1 MLLHLITSL
10 PMMTCAFFSVLIALG
25 ICDVRLRGQKS
36 LLLYMLTATI
46 LYVGHYIFFN
56 RVLFLIPISDTIY
69 VTANLAVY
77 PLYLIYI
84 IRLTTRFQP
93 HYWLL
98 LLPAVIGGITTGIL
112 YTNMSSGEI
121 DQFISTFLYQ
131 NSKTGLTGIPY
142 ILAMTHVACRIVFAI
157 EVIFTVIV
165 GIRLTRRYDRMVDSF
180 YSNTEE
186 KSSRKIRTILYLII
200 ITAVL
205 SFIFN
210 VIGRY
215 RFIDSTYLLAI
226 PSFIFSALLFYIGY
240 VGIHRYFS
248 FPDLEFNEE
257 ELGEEYPS
265 GSNLPQEE
273 NLRNSII
280 QRVKEE
286 RIYLQPNL
294 KIEDLARLMN
304 TNRTYIYQ
312 AINQQMGITFHEFI
326 NRQRIEYAEKLMAE
340 NPGMPIND
348 VALHSGYTSPS
359 SFYRNLKKYQQKDGT
374 C

>member
-1 MLLHLITSL
+1 MLYLLLTSL
-10 PMMTCAFFSVLIALG
+10 PLMTCVFFTVYIVLELRNKELRELPALFY
-25 ICDVRLRGQKS
+25 
-36 LLLYMLTATI
+36 YMLAATV
-46 LYVGHYIFFN
+46 LYAGHFTFFN
-56 RVLFLIPISDTIY
+56 HAVSLIPFTDTLY
-69 VTANLAVY
+69 LVANLAVY

-121 DQFISTFLYQ
+121 NPFINTFLYQ
-131 NSKTGLTGIPY
+131 NHTIGLVGIPY
-142 ILAMTHVACRIVFAI
+142 ILAITHIVCRIVFAI
-157 EVIFTVIV
+157 EVIFTVII
-165 GIRLTRRYDRMVDSF
+165 GFRLTRRYDRMVDSF
-180 YSNTEE
+180 YSDTEE

-240 VGIHRYFS
+240 VGIHRHFS
-248 FPDLEFNEE
+248 FQDLEFNEE

-273 NLRNSII
+273 NLRNNII

-326 NRQRIEYAEKLMAE
+326 NRQRIEYAERLMAE

-348 VALHSGYTSPS
+348 VALHSGYTSLS

>member
-1 MLLHLITSL
+1 MDGAGA
-10 PMMTCAFFSVLIALG
+10 AFRVVVGPPFA
-25 ICDVRLRGQKS
+25 GQ
-36 LLLYMLTATI
+36 
-46 LYVGHYIFFN
+46 H
-56 RVLFLIPISDTIY
+56 
-69 VTANLAVY
+69 
-77 PLYLIYI
+77 
-84 IRLTTRFQP
+84 Q
-93 HYWLL
+93 
-98 LLPAVIGGITTGIL
+98 
-112 YTNMSSGEI
+112 
-121 DQFISTFLYQ
+121 
-131 NSKTGLTGIPY
+131 GLTGIPY

-180 YSNTEE
+180 YSDTEE

-200 ITAVL
+200 ITAIL

-210 VIGRY
+210 FIGRY
-215 RFIDSTYLLAI
+215 RFIDSVWLLAI

-248 FPDLEFNEE
+248 FQDLEFNEE
-257 ELGEEYPS
+257 ELGEEYSS

-326 NRQRIEYAEKLMAE
+326 NRQRIEYAERLMAE

-374 C
+374 Y

>member
-200 ITAVL
+200 ITATL

-210 VIGRY
+210 FIGRY
-215 RFIDSTYLLAI
+215 RFTDSIWLLAI

-248 FPDLEFNEE
+248 FQDLEFNEE

-326 NRQRIEYAEKLMAE
+326 NRQRIEYAERLMAE

>member
-1 MLLHLITSL
+1 MLYLLLTSL
-10 PMMTCAFFSVLIALG
+10 PLMTCVFFTVYIVLELRNKELRELPALFY
-25 ICDVRLRGQKS
+25 
-36 LLLYMLTATI
+36 YMLAATV
-46 LYVGHYIFFN
+46 LYAGHFTFFN
-56 RVLFLIPISDTIY
+56 HAVSLIPFTDTLY
-69 VTANLAVY
+69 LVANLAVY

-121 DQFISTFLYQ
+121 NPFINTFLYQ
-131 NSKTGLTGIPY
+131 NHTIGLVGIPY
-142 ILAMTHVACRIVFAI
+142 ILAITHIVCRIVFAI
-157 EVIFTVIV
+157 EVIFTVII
-165 GIRLTRRYDRMVDSF
+165 GFRLTRRYDRMVDSF
-180 YSNTEE
+180 YSDTEE

-240 VGIHRYFS
+240 VGIHRHFS
-248 FPDLEFNEE
+248 FQDLEFNEE

-273 NLRNSII
+273 NLKNNII

>member
-180 YSNTEE
+180 YSDTEE

-200 ITAVL
+200 ITAIL

-210 VIGRY
+210 FIGRY
-215 RFIDSTYLLAI
+215 RFIDSVWLLAI

-248 FPDLEFNEE
+248 FQDLEFNEE
-257 ELGEEYPS
+257 ELGEEYSS

-273 NLRNSII
+273 NLKNSII

-326 NRQRIEYAEKLMAE
+326 NRQRIEYAERLMAE

-374 C
+374 Y

>member
-1 MLLHLITSL
+1 MLYLLLTSL
-10 PMMTCAFFSVLIALG
+10 PLMTCVFFTVYIVLELRNKELRELPALFY
-25 ICDVRLRGQKS
+25 
-36 LLLYMLTATI
+36 YMLAATV
-46 LYVGHYIFFN
+46 LYAGHFTFFN
-56 RVLFLIPISDTIY
+56 HAVSLIPFTDTLY
-69 VTANLAVY
+69 LVANLAVY

-121 DQFISTFLYQ
+121 NPFINTFLYQ
-131 NSKTGLTGIPY
+131 NHTIGLVGIPY
-142 ILAMTHVACRIVFAI
+142 ILAITHIVCRIVFAI
-157 EVIFTVIV
+157 EVIFTVII
-165 GIRLTRRYDRMVDSF
+165 GFRLTRRYDRMVDSF
-180 YSNTEE
+180 YSDTEE

-240 VGIHRYFS
+240 VGIHRHFS
-248 FPDLEFNEE
+248 FQDLEFNEE

-273 NLRNSII
+273 NLRNNII

-326 NRQRIEYAEKLMAE
+326 NRQRIEYAERLMAE
-340 NPGMPIND
+340 NPRMPIND
-348 VALHSGYTSPS
+348 VALHSGYTSLS

-374 C
+374 Y